1 MFSRPEIAIVIP
13 LFPTYMFAIEI
24 TRISEGL
31 DLEPIYFK
39 TSILFYTK
47 LLNFNFVMN
56 SSILLLHRFAKVKM
70 L

>member
-1 MFSRPEIAIVIP
+1 MGLVMLLLPIYV
-13 LFPTYMFAIEI
+13 FAVQI
-24 TRISEGL
+24 TRISQGL

-39 TSILFYTK
+39 TSILCYIK

-56 SSILLLHRFAKVKM
+56 SYILLLHRIAKVKM